1 MLQWEY
7 DQAGHSACRA
17 CEHLWCTYSMLEVPS
32 RTKQWTHQ
40 DLGLHSSKSNL
51 CSTDCHFLP
60 EGVFFFFFLSLSK
73 LSPISNVLSAIFL
86 IWVVYTVK
94 ISDALGVYCLWTLTE
109 KLMALNFG
117 SNLIRLHI
125 VHSQTKKHHLTN
137 VLHISFHFQMSSTIF
152 FKL

>member
-1 MLQWEY
+1 
-7 DQAGHSACRA
+7 
-17 CEHLWCTYSMLEVPS
+17 MLEVPS
-32 RTKQWTHQ
+32 RTKQWPHR

-51 CSTDCHFLP
+51 CSTGCHFLL

-117 SNLIRLHI
+117 SNLIRLHT